1 MSEAEH
7 LRAGRRAEEVAL
19 HHLECRGL
27 RLLTR
32 NYRCRAGELDLVM
45 DDGESLVVVEVRYR
59 RDSSHGTPAETVGAQ
74 KQAKLIRSASHFLQT
89 HPRLARR
96 SLRFDVV
103 AVCGA
108 TAAPEI
114 DWIADAFRP
123 A

>member
-7 LRAGRRAEEVAL
+7 LRAGRRAEDFAL
-19 HHLECRGL
+19 NHLQARGL

-32 NYRCRAGELDLVM
+32 NYSCPAGELDLVM
-45 DDGESLVVVEVRYR
+45 DDGESVVVIEVRYR
-59 RDSSHGTPAETVGAQ
+59 RNNAHGTPAETVGPQ
-74 KQAKLIRSASHFLQT
+74 KRAKLTRTASHFLQK

-103 AVCGA
+103 AIWGTTA
-108 TAAPEI
+108 TPEI